1 MVKDERNN
9 NRQQNCCVPQ
19 NRISSFGNYIDR
31 RLVFEID
38 PSHEPKLMADLIEL
52 VSFTTK
58 NR

>member
-1 MVKDERNN
+1 MRGTTIDNKIV
-9 NRQQNCCVPQ
+9 VPQ